1 MNLDITRLDKT
12 QLAALKAQLDQMA
25 KQKRDSRKLWADTV
39 KQMLMDKTEDGAFRN
54 TTSDIWALLHR
65 DGLESLDP
73 ATTTDQKQRDS
84 VLKKI
89 QAFKQKL
96 EKETDESGNLVH
108 PEGTFGY
115 KATATALQPRQYKA
129 ENVVAWFANPENVN
143 SLTSE
148 DVSEIITALKGQFGD
163 IVKTLAKK

>member
-1 MNLDITRLDKT
+1 MQLDITRLDKT
-12 QLAALKAQLDQMA
+12 QLAAFKKQLDDIA

-39 KQMLMDKTEDGAFRN
+39 KQMLMDKDEAGAFRN
-54 TTSDIWALLHR
+54 TTADIWSLLFR

-129 ENVVAWFANPENVN
+129 ENVVAWFANQDNLIQLNQHDIE
-143 SLTSE
+143 
-148 DVSEIITALKGQFGD
+148 ALEEAIKQARKLRKG
-163 IVKTLAKK
+163 AK

>member
-1 MNLDITRLDKT
+1 MNVDITKLDKA
-12 QLAALKAQLDQMA
+12 QLAALKAQLDQLS

-39 KQMLMDKTEDGAFRN
+39 KQMLMDKDEAGAFRN
-54 TTSDIWALLHR
+54 TTADIWSLLFR

-73 ATTTDQKQRDS
+73 TTTTDQKQRDS

-96 EKETDESGNLVH
+96 EKETDETGNLVH
-108 PEGTFGY
+108 AEGTFGY
-115 KATATALQPRQYKA
+115 KATATALQPRQYKP

-143 SLTSE
+143 ALTAE
-148 DVSEIITALKGQFGD
+148 DVGHIITSLKGQFGD